1 MFPEWTCILWVI
13 LAEYLNFQA
22 FQAIMQRDYIKER
35 KSMAT
40 IFDYLKSNQYDSFYD
55 KDFTVLDALA
65 LTELAYLPFEDL
77 VPAEISVQNY
87 ISLQHLAEQFEEKF
101 QGKYPPLG
109 MVNAHRL
116 KLLSYLSRFKRYKHI
131 RALGFANDVSLD
143 SQKQFAAITYQIRPK
158 EYLVVFRG
166 TDDSIIGWKEDF
178 HLTYMKEIPAQLA
191 ARDYLKEVLDKLD
204 GKVWLAGHSKGG
216 NLATYAACH
225 VETSIQDR
233 VQKVYSF
240 DAPGLHS
247 SIRNSDNFKAIEGK
261 ILSIIPENSIVGMM
275 LETPETDLV
284 VKSKTFGLLQHL
296 MVSWEIEGDQFKV
309 VPKVTEDSIQV
320 DQTLKSWTASLSEE
334 ELRDFFDLFFG
345 LFIEADIH
353 RFGDITVDT
362 PVKIQKLIENR
373 RNLTPDQ
380 AAMMDRLSRQLIDTR
395 IQVWKDHLPD
405 FSNLKDFHLLDQLPT
420 DLQEKLPKLD
430 ELRLPEKIR
439 SLIPDKPKD
448 EA

>member
-1 MFPEWTCILWVI
+1 MP
-13 LAEYLNFQA
+13 
-22 FQAIMQRDYIKER
+22 
-35 KSMAT
+35 T
-40 IFDYLKSNQYDSFYD
+40 IFDYLKANQYDSFYD
-55 KDFTVLDALA
+55 KEFTVLDALA

-116 KLLSYLSRFKRYKHI
+116 KLLSYLSSFKRYKHI
-131 RALGFANDVSLD
+131 KALGFANDVSLD

-191 ARDYLKEVLDKLD
+191 ARDYLREVLDKLD

-320 DQTLKSWTASLSEE
+320 DQTLKTWTANLSEE

-362 PVKIQKLIENR
+362 PGKIQKLIENR
-373 RNLTPDQ
+373 RNLTPEQ
-380 AAMMDRLSRQLIDTR
+380 ATMMDRLSRQLIDTR
-395 IQVWKDHLPD
+395 IQVWKDSLPD
-405 FSNLKDFHLLDQLPT
+405 LPKLT
-420 DLQEKLPKLD
+420 PFKLPDHFQEKLPKFD
-430 ELRLPEKIR
+430 ELHLTDKIR

>member
-1 MFPEWTCILWVI
+1 MP
-13 LAEYLNFQA
+13 
-22 FQAIMQRDYIKER
+22 
-35 KSMAT
+35 T
-40 IFDYLKSNQYDSFYD
+40 IFDYLKANQYDSFYD
-55 KDFTVLDALA
+55 KEFTVLDALA

-116 KLLSYLSRFKRYKHI
+116 KLLSYLSSFKRYKHI
-131 RALGFANDVSLD
+131 KALGFANDVSLD

-233 VQKVYSF
+233 IQKVYSF

-320 DQTLKSWTASLSEE
+320 DQTLKTWTANLSEE

-362 PVKIQKLIENR
+362 PGKIQKLIENR
-373 RNLTPDQ
+373 RNLTPEQ
-380 AAMMDRLSRQLIDTR
+380 ATMMDRLSRQLIDTR
-395 IQVWKDHLPD
+395 IQVWKDSLPD
-405 FSNLKDFHLLDQLPT
+405 LPKLT
-420 DLQEKLPKLD
+420 PFKLPDHFQEKLPKFD
-430 ELRLPEKIR
+430 ELHLTDKIR
-439 SLIPDKPKD
+439 SLLPDKPKD

>member
-1 MFPEWTCILWVI
+1 M
-13 LAEYLNFQA
+13 
-22 FQAIMQRDYIKER
+22 
-35 KSMAT
+35 ST
-40 IFDYLKSNQYDSFYD
+40 IFDYLKNNQYDSFYD
-55 KDFTVLDALA
+55 KEFTVLDALA

-77 VPAEISVQNY
+77 VPADISTQNY
-87 ISLQHLAEQFEEKF
+87 ISLQQLSEQFEEKF

-116 KLLSYLSRFKRYKHI
+116 KLLSYLSSFKRYKHI
-131 RALGFANDVSLD
+131 RALAFDNEVSLD
-143 SQKQFAAITYQIRPK
+143 SQKQFAAITYQVKPK

-178 HLTYMKEIPAQLA
+178 HMTYMKEIPAQLA
-191 ARDYLKEVLDKLD
+191 AKDYLTQICSHLD
-204 GKVWLAGHSKGG
+204 GKFWLAGHSKGG
-216 NLATYAACH
+216 NLATYAASQA
-225 VETSIQDR
+225 EPSFQEKIQEI
-233 VQKVYSF
+233 YSF
-240 DAPGLHS
+240 DAPGLHKT
-247 SIRNSDNFKAIEGK
+247 IRNSDSFKSVEGK
-261 ILSIIPENSIVGMM
+261 IQSIIPENSIVGMM

-320 DQTLKSWTASLSEE
+320 DQTLKTWTANLSEE

-362 PVKIQKLIENR
+362 PGKIQKLIENR
-373 RNLTPDQ
+373 RNLTPEK
-380 AAMMDRLSRQLIDTR
+380 ATMMDRLSRQLIDTR
-395 IQVWKDHLPD
+395 IQVWKDSLPD
-405 FSNLKDFHLLDQLPT
+405 LPKLT
-420 DLQEKLPKLD
+420 PFKLPDHFQEKLPKLD
-430 ELRLPEKIR
+430 ELRLSEKIR
-439 SLIPDKPKD
+439 SLLPDKPKD

>member
-1 MFPEWTCILWVI
+1 MP
-13 LAEYLNFQA
+13 
-22 FQAIMQRDYIKER
+22 
-35 KSMAT
+35 T
-40 IFDYLKSNQYDSFYD
+40 IFDYLKANQYDSFYD
-55 KDFTVLDALA
+55 KEFTVLDALA

-116 KLLSYLSRFKRYKHI
+116 KLLSYLSSFKRYKHI

-240 DAPGLHS
+240 DAPGLHT

-320 DQTLKSWTASLSEE
+320 DQTLKTWTANLSEE

-362 PVKIQKLIENR
+362 PGKIQKLIENR
-373 RNLTPDQ
+373 RNLTPEQ
-380 AAMMDRLSRQLIDTR
+380 ATMMDRLSRQLIDTR
-395 IQVWKDHLPD
+395 IQVWKDSLPD
-405 FSNLKDFHLLDQLPT
+405 LPKLT
-420 DLQEKLPKLD
+420 PFKLPDHFQEKLPKFD
-430 ELRLPEKIR
+430 ELHLTDKIR
-439 SLIPDKPKD
+439 SLLPDKPKD

>member
-1 MFPEWTCILWVI
+1 MP
-13 LAEYLNFQA
+13 
-22 FQAIMQRDYIKER
+22 
-35 KSMAT
+35 T
-40 IFDYLKSNQYDSFYD
+40 IFDYLKTNQYDSFYD
-55 KDFTVLDALA
+55 KEFTVLDALA

-116 KLLSYLSRFKRYKHI
+116 KLLSYLSSFKRYKHI

-240 DAPGLHS
+240 DAPGLHR

-345 LFIEADIH
+345 LFIEAGIY

-430 ELRLPEKIR
+430 ELRLSEKIR

>member
-1 MFPEWTCILWVI
+1 MP
-13 LAEYLNFQA
+13 
-22 FQAIMQRDYIKER
+22 
-35 KSMAT
+35 T
-40 IFDYLKSNQYDSFYD
+40 IFDYLKANQYDSFYD
-55 KDFTVLDALA
+55 KEFTVLDALA

-233 VQKVYSF
+233 IQKVYSF

-345 LFIEADIH
+345 LFIEAGIY

>member
-1 MFPEWTCILWVI
+1 MP
-13 LAEYLNFQA
+13 
-22 FQAIMQRDYIKER
+22 
-35 KSMAT
+35 T
-40 IFDYLKSNQYDSFYD
+40 IFDYLKANQYDSFYD
-55 KDFTVLDALA
+55 KEFTVLDALA

-345 LFIEADIH
+345 LFIEAGIY

-373 RNLTPDQ
+373 RNLTPEQ
-380 AAMMDRLSRQLIDTR
+380 ATMMDRLSRELIDTR

>member
-1 MFPEWTCILWVI
+1 MP
-13 LAEYLNFQA
+13 
-22 FQAIMQRDYIKER
+22 
-35 KSMAT
+35 T
-40 IFDYLKSNQYDSFYD
+40 IFDYLKTNQYDSFYD
-55 KDFTVLDALA
+55 KEFTVLDALA

-116 KLLSYLSRFKRYKHI
+116 KLLSYLSSFKRYKHI
-131 RALGFANDVSLD
+131 KALGFANDVSLD

-275 LETPETDLV
+275 LDTPDTDLV

>member
-1 MFPEWTCILWVI
+1 MP
-13 LAEYLNFQA
+13 
-22 FQAIMQRDYIKER
+22 
-35 KSMAT
+35 T
-40 IFDYLKSNQYDSFYD
+40 IFDYLKANQYDSFYD
-55 KDFTVLDALA
+55 KEFTVLDALA

-116 KLLSYLSRFKRYKHI
+116 KLLSYLSSFKRYKHI

-143 SQKQFAAITYQIRPK
+143 SQKQFAAITYQIKPK

-320 DQTLKSWTASLSEE
+320 DQTLKTWTANLSEE

-362 PVKIQKLIENR
+362 PGKIQKLIENR
-373 RNLTPDQ
+373 RNLTPEK
-380 AAMMDRLSRQLIDTR
+380 ATMMDRLSRQLIDTR
-395 IQVWKDHLPD
+395 IQVWKDSLPD
-405 FSNLKDFHLLDQLPT
+405 LPKLT
-420 DLQEKLPKLD
+420 PFKLPDHFQEKLPKFD
-430 ELRLPEKIR
+430 ELHLTDKIR
-439 SLIPDKPKD
+439 SLLPDKPKD

>member
-1 MFPEWTCILWVI
+1 MP
-13 LAEYLNFQA
+13 
-22 FQAIMQRDYIKER
+22 
-35 KSMAT
+35 T
-40 IFDYLKSNQYDSFYD
+40 IFDYLKANQYDSFYD
-55 KDFTVLDALA
+55 KEFTVLDALA

-116 KLLSYLSRFKRYKHI
+116 KLLSYLSSFKRYMHI
-131 RALGFANDVSLD
+131 KALGFANDVSLD

-320 DQTLKSWTASLSEE
+320 DQTLKTWTANLSEE

-345 LFIEADIH
+345 LFIEAGIY

-430 ELRLPEKIR
+430 ELRLSEKIR

>member
-1 MFPEWTCILWVI
+1 MP
-13 LAEYLNFQA
+13 
-22 FQAIMQRDYIKER
+22 
-35 KSMAT
+35 T
-40 IFDYLKSNQYDSFYD
+40 IFDYLKANQYDSFYD
-55 KDFTVLDALA
+55 KEFTVLDALA

-233 VQKVYSF
+233 IQKVYSF

>member
-1 MFPEWTCILWVI
+1 MP
-13 LAEYLNFQA
+13 
-22 FQAIMQRDYIKER
+22 
-35 KSMAT
+35 T
-40 IFDYLKSNQYDSFYD
+40 IFDYLKANQYDSFYD
-55 KDFTVLDALA
+55 KEFTVLDALA

-116 KLLSYLSRFKRYKHI
+116 KLLSYLSSFKRYKHI

-320 DQTLKSWTASLSEE
+320 DQTLKTWTANLSEE

-362 PVKIQKLIENR
+362 PGKIQKLIENR
-373 RNLTPDQ
+373 RNLTPEQ
-380 AAMMDRLSRQLIDTR
+380 ATMMDRLSRQLIDTR
-395 IQVWKDHLPD
+395 IQVWKDSLPD
-405 FSNLKDFHLLDQLPT
+405 LPKLT
-420 DLQEKLPKLD
+420 PFKLPDHFQEKLPKFD
-430 ELRLPEKIR
+430 ELHLTDKIR

>member
-1 MFPEWTCILWVI
+1 MP
-13 LAEYLNFQA
+13 
-22 FQAIMQRDYIKER
+22 
-35 KSMAT
+35 T
-40 IFDYLKSNQYDSFYD
+40 IFDYLKANQYDSFYD
-55 KDFTVLDALA
+55 KEFTVLDALA

-116 KLLSYLSRFKRYKHI
+116 KLLSYLSSFKRYKHI
-131 RALGFANDVSLD
+131 KALGFANDVSLD

-320 DQTLKSWTASLSEE
+320 DQTLKTWTANLSEE

>member
-1 MFPEWTCILWVI
+1 MP
-13 LAEYLNFQA
+13 
-22 FQAIMQRDYIKER
+22 
-35 KSMAT
+35 T
-40 IFDYLKSNQYDSFYD
+40 IFDYLKANQYDSFYD
-55 KDFTVLDALA
+55 KEFTVLDALA

-116 KLLSYLSRFKRYKHI
+116 KLLSYLSSFKRYKHI

-233 VQKVYSF
+233 IQKVYSF

-320 DQTLKSWTASLSEE
+320 DQTLKTWTANLSEE

-362 PVKIQKLIENR
+362 PGKIQKLIENR
-373 RNLTPDQ
+373 RNLTHEQ
-380 AAMMDRLSRQLIDTR
+380 ATMMDRLSRQLIDTR
-395 IQVWKDHLPD
+395 IQVWKDSLPD
-405 FSNLKDFHLLDQLPT
+405 LPKLT
-420 DLQEKLPKLD
+420 PFKLPDHFQEKLPKFD
-430 ELRLPEKIR
+430 ELHLTDKIR
-439 SLIPDKPKD
+439 SLLPDKPKD

>member
-1 MFPEWTCILWVI
+1 MP
-13 LAEYLNFQA
+13 
-22 FQAIMQRDYIKER
+22 
-35 KSMAT
+35 T
-40 IFDYLKSNQYDSFYD
+40 IFDYLKANQYDSFYD
-55 KDFTVLDALA
+55 KEFTVLDAMA

-116 KLLSYLSRFKRYKHI
+116 KLLSYLSSFKRYKHI

-320 DQTLKSWTASLSEE
+320 DQTLKTWTANLSEE

-362 PVKIQKLIENR
+362 PGKIQKLIENR
-373 RNLTPDQ
+373 RNLTPEQ
-380 AAMMDRLSRQLIDTR
+380 ATMMDRLSRQLIDTR
-395 IQVWKDHLPD
+395 IQVWKDSLPD
-405 FSNLKDFHLLDQLPT
+405 LPKLT
-420 DLQEKLPKLD
+420 PFKLPDHFQEKLPKFD
-430 ELRLPEKIR
+430 ELHLTDKIR
-439 SLIPDKPKD
+439 SLLPDKPKD

>member
-1 MFPEWTCILWVI
+1 M
-13 LAEYLNFQA
+13 
-22 FQAIMQRDYIKER
+22 
-35 KSMAT
+35 ST
-40 IFDYLKSNQYDSFYD
+40 IFDYLKNSQYDSFYD

-77 VPAEISVQNY
+77 VPVEISDQNY
-87 ISLQHLAEQFEEKF
+87 LSLQHLAERFEEKF

-116 KLLSYLSRFKRYKHI
+116 KLLSYLSSFKRYKHI
-131 RALGFANDVSLD
+131 RAFAFANEVSLD
-143 SQKQFAAITYQIRPK
+143 SQKQFAAITYQIKPK

-178 HLTYMKEIPAQLA
+178 HMTYMKEIPAQLA
-191 ARDYLKEVLDKLD
+191 ARDYLREVLDKLD

-362 PVKIQKLIENR
+362 PGKIQKLIENR
-373 RNLTPDQ
+373 RNLTPEQ
-380 AAMMDRLSRQLIDTR
+380 ATMMDRLSRQLIDTR
-395 IQVWKDHLPD
+395 IQVWKDSLPD
-405 FSNLKDFHLLDQLPT
+405 LPKLT
-420 DLQEKLPKLD
+420 PFKLPDHFQEKLPKFD
-430 ELRLPEKIR
+430 ELHLTDKIR
-439 SLIPDKPKD
+439 SLLPDKPKD

>member
-1 MFPEWTCILWVI
+1 MP
-13 LAEYLNFQA
+13 
-22 FQAIMQRDYIKER
+22 
-35 KSMAT
+35 T
-40 IFDYLKSNQYDSFYD
+40 IFDYLKANQYDSFYD
-55 KDFTVLDALA
+55 KEFTVLDAMA

-116 KLLSYLSRFKRYKHI
+116 KLLSYLSSFKRYKHI
-131 RALGFANDVSLD
+131 KALGFANDVSLD

-233 VQKVYSF
+233 IQKVYSF

-345 LFIEADIH
+345 LFIEAGIY

-362 PVKIQKLIENR
+362 PGKIQKLIENR
-373 RNLTPDQ
+373 RNLTPEQ
-380 AAMMDRLSRQLIDTR
+380 ATMMDRLSRQLIDTR
-395 IQVWKDHLPD
+395 IQVWKDSLPD
-405 FSNLKDFHLLDQLPT
+405 LPKLT
-420 DLQEKLPKLD
+420 PFKLPDHFQEKLPKFD
-430 ELRLPEKIR
+430 ELHLTDKIR

>member
-1 MFPEWTCILWVI
+1 MP
-13 LAEYLNFQA
+13 
-22 FQAIMQRDYIKER
+22 
-35 KSMAT
+35 T
-40 IFDYLKSNQYDSFYD
+40 IFDYLKANQYDSFYD
-55 KDFTVLDALA
+55 KEFTVLDALA

-116 KLLSYLSRFKRYKHI
+116 KLLSYLSSFKRYKHI
-131 RALGFANDVSLD
+131 KALGFANDVSLD

-345 LFIEADIH
+345 LFIEAGIY

-373 RNLTPDQ
+373 RNLTPEQ
-380 AAMMDRLSRQLIDTR
+380 ATMMDRLSRQLIDTR
-395 IQVWKDHLPD
+395 IQVWKDSLPD
-405 FSNLKDFHLLDQLPT
+405 LPKLT
-420 DLQEKLPKLD
+420 PFKLPDHFQEKLPKFD
-430 ELRLPEKIR
+430 ELHLTDKIR
-439 SLIPDKPKD
+439 SLLPDKPKD

>member
-1 MFPEWTCILWVI
+1 MP
-13 LAEYLNFQA
+13 
-22 FQAIMQRDYIKER
+22 
-35 KSMAT
+35 T
-40 IFDYLKSNQYDSFYD
+40 IFDYLKANQYDSFYD
-55 KDFTVLDALA
+55 KEFTVLDALA

-439 SLIPDKPKD
+439 SIIPDKPKD

>member
-1 MFPEWTCILWVI
+1 MP
-13 LAEYLNFQA
+13 
-22 FQAIMQRDYIKER
+22 
-35 KSMAT
+35 T
-40 IFDYLKSNQYDSFYD
+40 IFDYLKANQYDSFYD
-55 KDFTVLDALA
+55 KEFTVLDALA

-116 KLLSYLSRFKRYKHI
+116 KLLSYLSSFKRYKHI
-131 RALGFANDVSLD
+131 KALGFANDVSLD

-233 VQKVYSF
+233 IQKVYSF

-373 RNLTPDQ
+373 RNLTPEQ
-380 AAMMDRLSRQLIDTR
+380 ATMMDRLSRQLIDTR
-395 IQVWKDHLPD
+395 IQVWKDSLPD
-405 FSNLKDFHLLDQLPT
+405 LPKLT
-420 DLQEKLPKLD
+420 PFKLPDHFQEKLPKFD
-430 ELRLPEKIR
+430 ELHLTDKIR
-439 SLIPDKPKD
+439 SLLPDKPKD

>member
-1 MFPEWTCILWVI
+1 
-13 LAEYLNFQA
+13 
-22 FQAIMQRDYIKER
+22 MQRDYTKER
-35 KSMAT
+35 RSMPT
-40 IFDYLKSNQYDSFYD
+40 IFDYLKTSQYDSFYD

-116 KLLSYLSRFKRYKHI
+116 KLLSYLSSFKRYKHI

-233 VQKVYSF
+233 IQKVYSF

-362 PVKIQKLIENR
+362 PGKIQKLIENR
-373 RNLTPDQ
+373 RNLTHEQ
-380 AAMMDRLSRQLIDTR
+380 ATMMDRLSRQLIDTR
-395 IQVWKDHLPD
+395 IQVWKDSLPD
-405 FSNLKDFHLLDQLPT
+405 LPKLT
-420 DLQEKLPKLD
+420 PFKLPDHFQEKLPKFD
-430 ELRLPEKIR
+430 ELHLTDKIR
-439 SLIPDKPKD
+439 SLLPDKPKD

>member
-1 MFPEWTCILWVI
+1 MP
-13 LAEYLNFQA
+13 
-22 FQAIMQRDYIKER
+22 
-35 KSMAT
+35 T
-40 IFDYLKSNQYDSFYD
+40 IFDYLKANQYDSFYD

-116 KLLSYLSRFKRYKHI
+116 KLLSYLSSFKRYKHI

-191 ARDYLKEVLDKLD
+191 ARDYLREVLDKLD

-320 DQTLKSWTASLSEE
+320 DQTLKTWTANLSEE

-362 PVKIQKLIENR
+362 PGKIQKLIENR
-373 RNLTPDQ
+373 RNLTPEQ
-380 AAMMDRLSRQLIDTR
+380 ATMMDRLSRQLIDTR
-395 IQVWKDHLPD
+395 IQVWKDSLPD
-405 FSNLKDFHLLDQLPT
+405 LPKLT
-420 DLQEKLPKLD
+420 PFKLPDHFQEKLPKFD
-430 ELRLPEKIR
+430 ELHLTDKIR
-439 SLIPDKPKD
+439 SLLPDKPKD

>member
-1 MFPEWTCILWVI
+1 MP
-13 LAEYLNFQA
+13 
-22 FQAIMQRDYIKER
+22 
-35 KSMAT
+35 T
-40 IFDYLKSNQYDSFYD
+40 IFDYLKANQYDSFYD

-116 KLLSYLSRFKRYKHI
+116 KLLSYLSSFKRYKHI

-204 GKVWLAGHSKGG
+204 SKVWLAGHSKGG

-345 LFIEADIH
+345 LFIEAGIY

-373 RNLTPDQ
+373 RNLTPEQ
-380 AAMMDRLSRQLIDTR
+380 ATMMDRLSRQLIDTR
-395 IQVWKDHLPD
+395 IQVWKDSLPD
-405 FSNLKDFHLLDQLPT
+405 LPKLT
-420 DLQEKLPKLD
+420 PFKLPDHFQEKLPKFD
-430 ELRLPEKIR
+430 ELHLTDKIR

>member
-1 MFPEWTCILWVI
+1 MP
-13 LAEYLNFQA
+13 
-22 FQAIMQRDYIKER
+22 
-35 KSMAT
+35 T
-40 IFDYLKSNQYDSFYD
+40 IFDYLKANQYDSFYD
-55 KDFTVLDALA
+55 KEFTVLDALA

-116 KLLSYLSRFKRYKHI
+116 KLLSYLSSFKRYKHI

-204 GKVWLAGHSKGG
+204 GMVWLAGHSKGG

-233 VQKVYSF
+233 IQKVYSF

-320 DQTLKSWTASLSEE
+320 DQTLKTWTANLSEE

-345 LFIEADIH
+345 LFIEAGIY

-373 RNLTPDQ
+373 RNLTPEKVT
-380 AAMMDRLSRQLIDTR
+380 MMDRLSRQLIDTR

-405 FSNLKDFHLLDQLPT
+405 FSNLKDFHLLDQLPA

-430 ELRLPEKIR
+430 ELRLSEKIR

>member
-1 MFPEWTCILWVI
+1 MP
-13 LAEYLNFQA
+13 
-22 FQAIMQRDYIKER
+22 
-35 KSMAT
+35 T
-40 IFDYLKSNQYDSFYD
+40 IFDYLKANQYDSFYD
-55 KDFTVLDALA
+55 KEFTVLDALA

-116 KLLSYLSRFKRYKHI
+116 KLLSYLSSFKRYKHI

-320 DQTLKSWTASLSEE
+320 DQTLKTWTANLSEE

-362 PVKIQKLIENR
+362 PGKIQKLIENR
-373 RNLTPDQ
+373 RNLTPEK
-380 AAMMDRLSRQLIDTR
+380 ATMMDRLSRQLIDTR
-395 IQVWKDHLPD
+395 IQVWKDSLPD
-405 FSNLKDFHLLDQLPT
+405 LPKLT
-420 DLQEKLPKLD
+420 PFKLPDHFQEKLPKFD
-430 ELRLPEKIR
+430 ELHLTDKIR
-439 SLIPDKPKD
+439 SLLPDKPKD

>member
-1 MFPEWTCILWVI
+1 MP
-13 LAEYLNFQA
+13 
-22 FQAIMQRDYIKER
+22 
-35 KSMAT
+35 T
-40 IFDYLKSNQYDSFYD
+40 IFDYLKTNQYDSFYD
-55 KDFTVLDALA
+55 KEFTVLDALA

-116 KLLSYLSRFKRYKHI
+116 KLLSYLSSFKRYKHI

-345 LFIEADIH
+345 LFIEAGIY

>member
-1 MFPEWTCILWVI
+1 MP
-13 LAEYLNFQA
+13 
-22 FQAIMQRDYIKER
+22 
-35 KSMAT
+35 T
-40 IFDYLKSNQYDSFYD
+40 IFDYLKANQYDSFYD
-55 KDFTVLDALA
+55 KEFTVLDALA

-116 KLLSYLSRFKRYKHI
+116 KLLSYLSSFKRYKHI
-131 RALGFANDVSLD
+131 KALGFANDVSLD
-143 SQKQFAAITYQIRPK
+143 SQKQFAAITYQIKPK

-178 HLTYMKEIPAQLA
+178 HLAYMKEIPAQLA

-275 LETPETDLV
+275 LDTPDTDLV

-320 DQTLKSWTASLSEE
+320 DQTLKTWTASLSEE

-345 LFIEADIH
+345 LFIEAGIY

-395 IQVWKDHLPD
+395 IQVWKDSLPD
-405 FSNLKDFHLLDQLPT
+405 LPKLT
-420 DLQEKLPKLD
+420 PFKLPDHFQEKLPKFD
-430 ELRLPEKIR
+430 ELHLTDKIR
-439 SLIPDKPKD
+439 SLLPDKPKD

>member
-1 MFPEWTCILWVI
+1 M
-13 LAEYLNFQA
+13 
-22 FQAIMQRDYIKER
+22 
-35 KSMAT
+35 
-40 IFDYLKSNQYDSFYD
+40 
-55 KDFTVLDALA
+55 A

-101 QGKYPPLG
+101 QGKFPPLG

-116 KLLSYLSRFKRYKHI
+116 KLLSYLSSFKRYKHI

-143 SQKQFAAITYQIRPK
+143 SQKQFAAITYQIKPK
-158 EYLVVFRG
+158 EYLMVFRG

-233 VQKVYSF
+233 IQKVYSF

-320 DQTLKSWTASLSEE
+320 DQTLKTWTANLSEE

-362 PVKIQKLIENR
+362 PGKIQKLIENR
-373 RNLTPDQ
+373 RNLTHEK
-380 AAMMDRLSRQLIDTR
+380 ATMMDRLSRQLIDTR
-395 IQVWKDHLPD
+395 IQVWKDSLPD
-405 FSNLKDFHLLDQLPT
+405 LPKLT
-420 DLQEKLPKLD
+420 PFKLPDHFQEKLPKFD
-430 ELRLPEKIR
+430 ELHLTDKIR
-439 SLIPDKPKD
+439 SLLPDKPKD

>member
-1 MFPEWTCILWVI
+1 MP
-13 LAEYLNFQA
+13 
-22 FQAIMQRDYIKER
+22 
-35 KSMAT
+35 T
-40 IFDYLKSNQYDSFYD
+40 IFDYLKANQYDSFYD
-55 KDFTVLDALA
+55 KEFTVLDALA

-116 KLLSYLSRFKRYKHI
+116 KLLSYLSSFKRYKHI
-131 RALGFANDVSLD
+131 KALGFANDVSLD

-233 VQKVYSF
+233 IQKVYSF

-320 DQTLKSWTASLSEE
+320 DQTLKTWTASLSEE

-373 RNLTPDQ
+373 RNLTPEQ
-380 AAMMDRLSRQLIDTR
+380 ATMMDRLSRQLIDTR
-395 IQVWKDHLPD
+395 IQVWKDSLPD
-405 FSNLKDFHLLDQLPT
+405 LPKLT
-420 DLQEKLPKLD
+420 PFKLPDHFQEKLPKFD
-430 ELRLPEKIR
+430 ELHLTDKIR
-439 SLIPDKPKD
+439 SLLPDKPKD

>member
-1 MFPEWTCILWVI
+1 MP
-13 LAEYLNFQA
+13 
-22 FQAIMQRDYIKER
+22 
-35 KSMAT
+35 T
-40 IFDYLKSNQYDSFYD
+40 IFDYLKANQYDSFYD
-55 KDFTVLDALA
+55 KEFTVLDALA

-116 KLLSYLSRFKRYKHI
+116 KLLSYLSSFKRYKHI
-131 RALGFANDVSLD
+131 KALGFANDVSLD

-178 HLTYMKEIPAQLA
+178 HLTYMKKIPAQLA

-233 VQKVYSF
+233 IQKVYSF

-345 LFIEADIH
+345 LFIEAGIY

-362 PVKIQKLIENR
+362 PVKIQK
-373 RNLTPDQ
+373 
-380 AAMMDRLSRQLIDTR
+380 
-395 IQVWKDHLPD
+395 
-405 FSNLKDFHLLDQLPT
+405 
-420 DLQEKLPKLD
+420 
-430 ELRLPEKIR
+430 
-439 SLIPDKPKD
+439 
-448 EA
+448 

>member
-1 MFPEWTCILWVI
+1 
-13 LAEYLNFQA
+13 
-22 FQAIMQRDYIKER
+22 
-35 KSMAT
+35 MAT

-116 KLLSYLSRFKRYKHI
+116 KLLSYLSSFKRYKHI

-345 LFIEADIH
+345 LFIEAGIY

-405 FSNLKDFHLLDQLPT
+405 FSNLKDFHLLDQLPA

>member
-1 MFPEWTCILWVI
+1 MP
-13 LAEYLNFQA
+13 
-22 FQAIMQRDYIKER
+22 
-35 KSMAT
+35 T
-40 IFDYLKSNQYDSFYD
+40 IFDYLKTSQYDSFYD

-116 KLLSYLSRFKRYKHI
+116 KLLSYLSSFKRYKHI

-233 VQKVYSF
+233 IQKVYSF

-320 DQTLKSWTASLSEE
+320 DQTLKTWTANLSEE

-362 PVKIQKLIENR
+362 PGKIQKLIENR
-373 RNLTPDQ
+373 RNLTHEQ
-380 AAMMDRLSRQLIDTR
+380 ATMMDRLSRQLIDTR
-395 IQVWKDHLPD
+395 IQVWKDSLPD
-405 FSNLKDFHLLDQLPT
+405 LPKLT
-420 DLQEKLPKLD
+420 PFKLPDHFQEKLPKFD
-430 ELRLPEKIR
+430 ELHLTDKIR
-439 SLIPDKPKD
+439 SLLPDKPKD

>member
-1 MFPEWTCILWVI
+1 MP
-13 LAEYLNFQA
+13 
-22 FQAIMQRDYIKER
+22 
-35 KSMAT
+35 T
-40 IFDYLKSNQYDSFYD
+40 IFDYLKTSQYDSFYD

-77 VPAEISVQNY
+77 VPSDFSADIY
-87 ISLQHLAEQFEEKF
+87 LSLQHLAEQFEEKF

-116 KLLSYLSRFKRYKHI
+116 KLLSYLSSFKRYKHI
-131 RALGFANDVSLD
+131 RALAFANEVSLD
-143 SQKQFAAITYQIRPK
+143 SQKQFAAITYQVKPK

-178 HLTYMKEIPAQLA
+178 HMTYMKEIPAQLA
-191 ARDYLKEVLDKLD
+191 ARDYLMEVLDQLD
-204 GKVWLAGHSKGG
+204 GRVWLAGHSKGG
-216 NLATYAACH
+216 NLATYAA
-225 VETSIQDR
+225 SQIKAAFQDR
-233 VQKVYSF
+233 IMAIYSY

-275 LETPETDLV
+275 LDTPEIDLV

-296 MVSWEIEGDQFKV
+296 TFSWEIEGDQFKEV
-309 VPKVTEDSIQV
+309 SSVTEDSLQV

-345 LFIEADIH
+345 LFIEAGIH

-362 PVKIQKLIENR
+362 AGKIQKLIENR
-373 RNLTPDQ
+373 KNLSPEQ
-380 AAMMDRLSRQLIDTR
+380 EAMMDRLSRQLIDTR

-405 FSNLKDFHLLDQLPT
+405 FSNLKDFHLLDQLPA

-430 ELRLPEKIR
+430 ELRLSEKIR
-439 SLIPDKPKD
+439 ALIPDKPKD

>member
-1 MFPEWTCILWVI
+1 MP
-13 LAEYLNFQA
+13 
-22 FQAIMQRDYIKER
+22 
-35 KSMAT
+35 T
-40 IFDYLKSNQYDSFYD
+40 IFDYLKANQYDSFYD
-55 KDFTVLDALA
+55 KEFTVLDALA

-116 KLLSYLSRFKRYKHI
+116 KLLSYLSSFKRYKHI
-131 RALGFANDVSLD
+131 KALGFANDVSLD

-233 VQKVYSF
+233 IQKVYSF

-320 DQTLKSWTASLSEE
+320 DQTLKTWTANLSEE

-345 LFIEADIH
+345 LFIEAGIY

-373 RNLTPDQ
+373 RNLTPEQ
-380 AAMMDRLSRQLIDTR
+380 ATMMDRLSRQLIDTR
-395 IQVWKDHLPD
+395 IQVWKDSLPD
-405 FSNLKDFHLLDQLPT
+405 LPKLT
-420 DLQEKLPKLD
+420 PFKLPDHFQEKLPKFD
-430 ELRLPEKIR
+430 ELHLTDKIR

>member
-1 MFPEWTCILWVI
+1 MP
-13 LAEYLNFQA
+13 
-22 FQAIMQRDYIKER
+22 
-35 KSMAT
+35 T
-40 IFDYLKSNQYDSFYD
+40 IFDYLKANQYDSFYD
-55 KDFTVLDALA
+55 KEFTVLDAMA

-116 KLLSYLSRFKRYKHI
+116 KLLSYLSSFKRYKHI
-131 RALGFANDVSLD
+131 KALGFANDVSLD
-143 SQKQFAAITYQIRPK
+143 SQKQFAAITYKIRPK

-233 VQKVYSF
+233 IQKVYSF

-345 LFIEADIH
+345 LFIEAGIY

-373 RNLTPDQ
+373 RNLTPEQ
-380 AAMMDRLSRQLIDTR
+380 ATMMDRLSRQLIDTR
-395 IQVWKDHLPD
+395 IQVWKDSLPD
-405 FSNLKDFHLLDQLPT
+405 LPKLT
-420 DLQEKLPKLD
+420 PFKLPDHFQEKLPKFD
-430 ELRLPEKIR
+430 ELHLTDKIR
-439 SLIPDKPKD
+439 SLLPDKPKD